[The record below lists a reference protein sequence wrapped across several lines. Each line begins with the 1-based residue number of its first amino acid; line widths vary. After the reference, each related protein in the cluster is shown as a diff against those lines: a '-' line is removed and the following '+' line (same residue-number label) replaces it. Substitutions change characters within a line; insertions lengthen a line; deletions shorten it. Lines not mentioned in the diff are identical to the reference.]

1 MQSVSQN
8 NKLCFYS
15 LTDFTDSTD
24 LSLGRLLLERQ
35 VAVGNMKIC
44 VIRAIREPKLLSM
57 FYSLTDITDS
67 TDMEPWAALCDDE
80 NLCEKG
86 KRRVMIL
93 SDVTY
98 QIRGAIY
105 NVYNELGP
113 GLLESVYEEAL
124 VCELEMRGIA
134 VERQVDV
141 PIMYKG
147 KILASPLRLDLLVEG
162 QVIVELK
169 SIKELQ
175 DVHFKQLLTYC
186 KLADKQLGIL
196 VNFNTSD
203 IVNSIRRVAN

>member
-1 MQSVSQN
+1 
-8 NKLCFYS
+8 
-15 LTDFTDSTD
+15 
-24 LSLGRLLLERQ
+24 
-35 VAVGNMKIC
+35 MKIC
-44 VIRAIREPKLLSM
+44 VIRAIREPKYKLCST
-57 FYSLTDITDS
+57 LTDITDS